1 MIELL
6 RLLLRLLLAALID
19 ALCSRQ
25 RLLLEN
31 LLLRQQLQ
39 VALRCQRRPRLR
51 TWDKLFWLVVHRLHR
66 NWRRHLLLVR
76 PETMLR
82 WHRQG
87 WRLFWRWRSGR
98 SLGRPRLKPEV
109 RTLIATIGRQN
120 PHWGTE
126 RIRGELLK
134 LGIVVSARSIRRYR
148 RRGPAGPPSQSW
160 RTFLANHAQAIWAA
174 DLFVVQT
181 LSFQTLYVLFLIS
194 HHRRRLFHF
203 DVTAHPTAAW
213 VWRQMIEATPWGQH
227 PSYLIHDRD
236 RVFGADF
243 ATRMAG
249 LGIESIRTPVQA
261 PRAKDHASDCT
272 PSARFDGNDGARR
285 WRRCQWYLPG
295 GRSPGCS
302 KSRSPLSLKTCARRR
317 PSRSQA
323 FAV

>member
-6 RLLLRLLLAALID
+6 ELLQLLLTTLGSVLRSRKRLI
-19 ALCSRQ
+19 
-25 RLLLEN
+25 LEN

-51 TWDKLFWLVVHRLHR
+51 TRDKLFWLLVSHLFR

-76 PETMLR
+76 PETVLR

-87 WRLFWRWRSGR
+87 WRLFWHWRSHH

-109 RTLIATIGRQN
+109 RSLIATMAREN

-134 LGIVVSARSIRRYR
+134 LGIGVSARSIRRYR
-148 RRGPAGPPSQSW
+148 RRGPARPPSQSW
-160 RTFLANHAQAIWAA
+160 RTFLANHVQAIWAA

-181 LSFQTLYVLFLIS
+181 LTFQTLYVFFLIS
-194 HHRRRLFHF
+194 HGRRRLLHF

-227 PSYLIHDRD
+227 PRYL
-236 RVFGADF
+236 G
-243 ATRMAG
+243 
-249 LGIESIRTPVQA
+249 
-261 PRAKDHASDCT
+261 
-272 PSARFDGNDGARR
+272 
-285 WRRCQWYLPG
+285 
-295 GRSPGCS
+295 
-302 KSRSPLSLKTCARRR
+302 
-317 PSRSQA
+317 
-323 FAV
+323 